1 MKVKSNK
8 RILVDM
14 SATLIHHGH
23 IRLLK
28 KANNYGNVI
37 VALTT
42 DDEIYNKKG
51 YFPELEFEFRREIL
65 LSIKYVNEV
74 IPSPW
79 LISDEFM
86 NTNNIDLL
94 IHGND
99 NSNPISNEKLIIFD
113 RTKNISS
120 SILRER
126 VLNIVKN
133 LN

>member
-1 MKVKSNK
+1 M
-8 RILVDM
+8 
-14 SATLIHHGH
+14 
-23 IRLLK
+23 
-28 KANNYGNVI
+28 
-37 VALTT
+37 
-42 DDEIYNKKG
+42 
-51 YFPELEFEFRREIL
+51 EIL

-79 LISDEFM
+79 LINEEFM
-86 NTNNIDLL
+86 NANKIDLL

-126 VLNIVKN
+126 VLNVVKN

>member
-1 MKVKSNK
+1 MKGKSNK

-28 KANNYGNVI
+28 KASNYGNVI

-51 YFPELEFEFRREIL
+51 YFPELGFEFRKEIL

-79 LISDEFM
+79 LINEEFM
-86 NTNNIDLL
+86 NANKIDLL

-126 VLNIVKN
+126 VLNVVKN
-133 LN
+133 FK

>member
-28 KANNYGNVI
+28 KASNYGNVI

-42 DDEIYNKKG
+42 DDEIYKKKG

-79 LISDEFM
+79 LINEEFM
-86 NTNNIDLL
+86 NANKIDLL

-126 VLNIVKN
+126 VLNVIKN
-133 LN
+133 L